1 MLRSFAFSLNLYLSL
16 AAFAVAQFSNGATPA
31 APANVPNFH
40 RVADKL
46 YRSGQPDIE
55 GFRELADQ
63 YGIRTIISLR
73 SVARDD
79 LLLAGSGLHLRL
91 RRFPLHAYAV
101 AHEQDNVV
109 AALRA
114 IRTGVRD
121 GPTLVHCE
129 HGSDRTGLI
138 VALYRILY
146 QGWSKKQALHETRA
160 KAFGF
165 HTIWGNIP
173 RFIEEV
179 DIDSLKQRVEGTNQ

>member
-1 MLRSFAFSLNLYLSL
+1 MLRSIAFSLNLYLSL
-16 AAFAVAQFSNGATPA
+16 AAFAIAQFSNGATTA
-31 APANVPNFH
+31 APAKVPNFH
-40 RVADKL
+40 QVADKL

-55 GFRELADQ
+55 GFRALADR

-73 SVARDD
+73 SVARND
-79 LLLAGSGLHLRL
+79 LLLAGSDLRLRL
-91 RRFPLHAYAV
+91 RRFPLHAFVV
-101 AHEQDNVV
+101 AHEQDKIV

-114 IRTGVRD
+114 IRAGVRN

-146 QGWSKKQALHETRA
+146 QGWSKKQALHEMRA

-173 RFIEEV
+173 RFIEDV
-179 DIDSLKQRVEGTNQ
+179 DIGSLKQRVEGTNR